1 MNSELQQRAIQIARD
16 IEACANA
23 WEPGAKLLGN
33 VTADQIHELYLLI
46 LEMDRMISI
55 DEIRPLVADLRTNAE
70 IGQHFLRNE
79 PWLNEAQADAKAVE
93 RLRELVREG

>member
-23 WEPGAKLLGN
+23 REPGAKLLGN

-55 DEIRPLVADLRTNAE
+55 DEIRPLVANLRTNSALSQSDMNE
-70 IGQHFLRNE
+70 IINHR
-79 PWLNEAQADAKAVE
+79 KAVI
-93 RLRELVREG
+93 RLRELTQEPGE

>member
-1 MNSELQQRAIQIARD
+1 MTRCEIREKSLQSM
-16 IEACANA
+16 IEAVRVQGDALVPRIYWFEHGFDAA
-23 WEPGAKLLGN
+23 WEALM
-33 VTADQIHELYLLI
+33 AEF
-46 LEMDRMISI
+46 
-55 DEIRPLVADLRTNAE
+55 RPLITDLRTNAE

>member
-46 LEMDRMISI
+46 LEIDRMISI
-55 DEIRPLVADLRTNAE
+55 DEIRPLVADLRTNSALRQSDMNE
-70 IGQHFLRNE
+70 IINHR
-79 PWLNEAQADAKAVE
+79 KAVI
-93 RLRELVREG
+93 RLRELVREK